1 MLAGMG
7 SAPANGGRLQQRQS
21 DGSLRDVI
29 VTSDLIA
36 LFGGASKKIRLGGG
50 RWPRDD
56 VCRELGGTL
65 PRSETCFISY
75 RLAQVREG
83 AAPRLPYST

>member
-29 VTSDLIA
+29 ATSDLIA

-50 RWPRDD
+50 RSATETTFAANWA
-56 VCRELGGTL
+56 VHYREA
-65 PRSETCFISY
+65 
-75 RLAQVREG
+75 RLASYLIG
-83 AAPRLPYST
+83 LHK